1 MINSRLEKVF
11 LNIIKI
17 GVVLILFLPLLVY
30 RPVLYPYVF
39 SKILS
44 FQVIVEIIF
53 VFWLFLFLYA
63 KDRGKYRLYPVKSC
77 KAGSPMAKFNRAG
90 WKNPLVIALTAFMG
104 ILFLTSLIGVDFAKS
119 FWSTQERMTGV
130 ITLLHF
136 YAFFIILI
144 SILKSKKDWQN
155 VIWLSLVCSVLVGV
169 YGIGQKFGLEF
180 LLKDSATRMSATLGN
195 PDFLG
200 VYAMVHIFL
209 AGFLLHANSASSHSS
224 LRSSHSDNANAPM
237 RIFKKRRF
245 IQVLIGLLLLFN
257 LSVLFLT
264 GTRGAFVGF
273 GASIIFGLIYFIFSR
288 HFRRRGRILSLIL
301 LLIIVGSSSFIYF
314 NKNQE
319 WMKKAPIVIRRL
331 TSISLESNKARL
343 VSWQIGLQGFK
354 QKPIFGY
361 GWENYDIVFNKN
373 YNPWYLRTGDAVT
386 WFDRS
391 HNQVIDILALTGIFG
406 ILSYLAIFG
415 AVFWLLR
422 RKATPITNDTRM
434 TRIGLVIL
442 ALMFLAYFIQ
452 NLFVFDTPA
461 PLIVFYFSLA
471 LVYFVTQCDTNILM
485 HANNTNEKQSTIN
498 NQQSTISR
506 FPLPVLILLIII
518 FLPWAMYKFNIEPFQ
533 QSRLGIKA
541 IHTSN
546 VDLKSGLYW
555 YEQALTKPCFTNPE
569 VRVYLAKTVSEQ
581 YSKIN
586 EETTLLELNLIA
598 EATEMAIAEYKKS
611 VQEHPLN
618 ARHWLYLGQ
627 LYSLGVG
634 YEKEYIQKADEALHK
649 ALELSP
655 KRQQVYFELARVQLF
670 LQEYEKA
677 IELLKQA
684 VILDPEVRASRQ
696 NLEKVLKTLK
706 EQNPEL
712 VKETQQFLKEI
723 Q

>member
-1 MINSRLEKVF
+1 MINSRVEKII
-11 LNIIKI
+11 LSIIKI
-17 GVVLILFLPLLVY
+17 GIVIILFLPLLVY
-30 RPVLYPYVF
+30 RPVLYPFVF

-44 FQVIVEIIF
+44 FQIIVEIIF

-63 KDRGKYRLYPVKSC
+63 KDRERYKIN
-77 KAGSPMAKFNRAG
+77 F
-90 WKNPLVIALTAFMG
+90 KNPLVIALTTFMG
-104 ILFLTSLIGVDFAKS
+104 ILFLTSLTSADFAKS

-136 YAFFIILI
+136 YAFFIVLI
-144 SILKSKKDWQN
+144 SILKSKKDWQRI
-155 VIWLSLVCSVLVGV
+155 IWASLICSFFVGI

-180 LLKDSATRMSATLGN
+180 LLKNSATRMSATLGN

-200 VYAMVHIFL
+200 VYALVHIFL
-209 AGFLLHANSASSHSS
+209 SGFLFFLQK
-224 LRSSHSDNANAPM
+224 RKIGK
-237 RIFKKRRF
+237 IFTALF
-245 IQVLIGLLLLFN
+245 LLFN

-264 GTRGAFVGF
+264 ATRGAFVGF
-273 GASIIFGLIYFIFSR
+273 GSAVIFGLIYFIFSKQ
-288 HFRRRGRILSLIL
+288 FRIRGKILSLIL
-301 LLIIVGSSSFIYF
+301 LFIIVGSSSFIYF
-314 NKNQE
+314 NKSEE
-319 WMKKAPIVIRRL
+319 WMKKAPQVVRRL

-354 QKPIFGY
+354 QKPIIGY

-373 YNPWYLRTGDAVT
+373 YNPWYLRTGDANT

-415 AVFWLLR
+415 IVFWLLFKKIKILDKEAVPQKKER
-422 RKATPITNDTRM
+422 HQ
-434 TRIGLVIL
+434 IGLVIL
-442 ALMFLAYFIQ
+442 GLMFLAYFIQ

-461 PLIVFYFSLA
+461 PLIVFYFSLG
-471 LVYFVTQCDTNILM
+471 LCYFVTQ
-485 HANNTNEKQSTIN
+485 NERSDLQREVGPREG
-498 NQQSTISR
+498 SR
-506 FPLPVLILLIII
+506 FPLPVLILLILI

-541 IHTSN
+541 VHASK
-546 VDLKSGLYW
+546 VDLKSGLHW
-555 YEQALTKPCFTNPE
+555 YEQALSKPCFTNPE

-581 YSKIN
+581 YSKIS
-586 EETTLLELNLIA
+586 EETTSLELNLIA

-611 VQEHPLN
+611 VQEHPLS

-684 VILDPEVRASRQ
+684 VILDPEVSISRQ
-696 NLEKVLKTLK
+696 NLKKVLKTLK
-706 EQNPEL
+706 DIKPEL
-712 VKETQQFLKEI
+712 FKETEQFLQELE
-723 Q
+723 